1 MKPTLLRWDDLEWG
15 PMPRHP
21 GLFHKEILSKEE
33 WEKIDLRIWKVLIE
47 KIEPR
52 GAVLPHYHD
61 VAEIIHFME
70 EEVSVILGEERTI
83 CHPGDSLVVPAGI
96 VHSVANKGEFI
107 SPSCSRA
114 AGTCFFSTN
123 PPTISTSIPFA
134 HSKRHYSISRAVR
147 S

>member
-47 KIEPR
+47 KIEPG

-61 VAEIIHFME
+61 VAEIIHFLE
-70 EEVSVILGEERTI
+70 KEVSVILGEKRTI
-83 CHPGDSLVVPAGI
+83 CHPGDSLVVPAGT
-96 VHSVANKGEFI
+96 VHSVANKGVYDSKQI
-107 SPSCSRA
+107 S
-114 AGTCFFSTN
+114 FFLPHIGKEDYGHTELVEG
-123 PPTISTSIPFA
+123 IEI
-134 HSKRHYSISRAVR
+134 
-147 S
+147 

>member
-33 WEKIDLRIWKVLIE
+33 WEKIGLRIWKVLIE
-47 KIEPR
+47 KIEPG

-61 VAEIIHFME
+61 VAEIIHFLE
-70 EEVSVILGEERTI
+70 EEVSVIMGEERTI

-96 VHSVANKGEFI
+96 VHSVANKGERDSKQI
-107 SPSCSRA
+107 S
-114 AGTCFFSTN
+114 FFLPHIGKEDYGRTELVEE
-123 PPTISTSIPFA
+123 IEI
-134 HSKRHYSISRAVR
+134 
-147 S
+147 

>member
-33 WEKIDLRIWKVLIE
+33 WEKIGLRIWKVLIE
-47 KIEPR
+47 KIEPG

-61 VAEIIHFME
+61 VAEIIHFLE
-70 EEVSVILGEERTI
+70 EEVSVIMGEERTI

-96 VHSVANKGEFI
+96 VHSVANKGERDSKQI
-107 SPSCSRA
+107 S
-114 AGTCFFSTN
+114 FFLPHIGKEDYGHTELVEE
-123 PPTISTSIPFA
+123 IEI
-134 HSKRHYSISRAVR
+134 
-147 S
+147 

>member
-15 PMPRHP
+15 PMPLHR

-47 KIEPR
+47 KIEPG

-96 VHSVANKGEFI
+96 VHSVANKGERDSKQI
-107 SPSCSRA
+107 S
-114 AGTCFFSTN
+114 FFLPHTGKEEYGH
-123 PPTISTSIPFA
+123 TEMVEGIEI
-134 HSKRHYSISRAVR
+134 
-147 S
+147 

>member
-33 WEKIDLRIWKVLIE
+33 WEKIGLRIWKVLIE
-47 KIEPR
+47 KIEPG

-61 VAEIIHFME
+61 VAEIIHFLE
-70 EEVSVILGEERTI
+70 EEVSVIMGKERTI

-96 VHSVANKGEFI
+96 VHSVANKGERDSKQI
-107 SPSCSRA
+107 S
-114 AGTCFFSTN
+114 FFLPHIGKEDYGHTELVEE
-123 PPTISTSIPFA
+123 IEI
-134 HSKRHYSISRAVR
+134 
-147 S
+147 